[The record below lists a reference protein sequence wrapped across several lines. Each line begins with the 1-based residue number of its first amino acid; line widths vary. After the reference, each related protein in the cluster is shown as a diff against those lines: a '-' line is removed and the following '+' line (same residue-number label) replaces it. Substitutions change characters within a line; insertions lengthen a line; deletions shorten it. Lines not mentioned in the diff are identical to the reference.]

1 MHFGPWVV
9 ALVVV
14 LLVVLVVDFVVGVVV
29 VVVTVLHLC
38 NVQSVRLHEMYVFEL
53 ERWTNK
59 SISEIF
65 MAIVFSHNFN
75 TSISQPHVIVQ

>member
-14 LLVVLVVDFVVGVVV
+14 LFVVLVSDFVVGVVV
-29 VVVTVLHLC
+29 VVVVTGLHLC
-38 NVQSVRLHEMYVFEL
+38 NVQSVLLHEMYVFER

-59 SISEIF
+59 NISEIF
-65 MAIVFSHNFN
+65 MAIVFSHNL
-75 TSISQPHVIVQ
+75 TLLSHDHM